1 MDMKLRAV
9 MASVLIILS
18 LGLILGG
25 LQRLFGIEGNFILPL
40 VLGGIGGVLTT
51 CFLEYKERRNL

>member
-9 MASVLIILS
+9 VTSVLIILP

-40 VLGGIGGVLTT
+40 ILGAIGGVLTT